1 MDQKYTKNTDEIP
14 QYIQNLINKYIIL
27 KISWTASISE
37 IDFSLK
43 NESNKCNF
51 IYSRV
56 YKNEVIKNPWE
67 IKKVYF
73 HSAKDQ

>member
-27 KISWTASISE
+27 KISWTASI
-37 IDFSLK
+37 
-43 NESNKCNF
+43 NF

>member
-27 KISWTASISE
+27 KISWTASI
-37 IDFSLK
+37 
-43 NESNKCNF
+43 NKCNF